1 MSSFKKTLFGQ
12 FARIG
17 RALGSGHRLELLELL
32 AQGERS
38 VEALASVVNL
48 PIANVSQHLQYLRRA
63 GLVATRKEGQRV
75 FYRLAHPAAADLV
88 SALGRIAES
97 QISEVGRLI
106 RGYLTTR
113 DDLEPITR
121 AELRK
126 RVREGEVTVIDVRPA
141 EEYSAGHLPGAINIT
156 LKDLPDRLDALPRR
170 QEIVAYCR
178 GPYCVLAFEAVARL
192 RRHGL
197 KARRLEEGFPEWLR
211 EGLPVE
217 REPAAGDAIPPRK
230 SP

>member
-38 VEALASVVNL
+38 VEALGAVIDL
-48 PIANVSQHLQYLRRA
+48 PIANVSQHLQYLRRV
-63 GLVATRKEGQRV
+63 GLVATRRQGQHV
-75 FYRLAHPAAADLV
+75 YYRLAHPAAADLV
-88 SALGRIAES
+88 SALGRIAET
-97 QISEVGRLI
+97 QVADVRKLI
-106 RGYLTTR
+106 HGYLDAR

-126 RVREGEVTVIDVRPA
+126 RVRAGDVTLIDVRPP
-141 EEYSAGHLPGAINIT
+141 EEYAAGHLPGAINVP
-156 LKDLPDRLDALPRR
+156 LKELTNRLDALPPK
-170 QEIVAYCR
+170 QEVVAYCR

-192 RRHGL
+192 RRRGL
-197 KARRLEEGFPEWLR
+197 KARRLEDGFPEWAGA
-211 EGLPVE
+211 GLPVE
-217 REPAAGDAIPPRK
+217 KTDGIRD
-230 SP
+230 